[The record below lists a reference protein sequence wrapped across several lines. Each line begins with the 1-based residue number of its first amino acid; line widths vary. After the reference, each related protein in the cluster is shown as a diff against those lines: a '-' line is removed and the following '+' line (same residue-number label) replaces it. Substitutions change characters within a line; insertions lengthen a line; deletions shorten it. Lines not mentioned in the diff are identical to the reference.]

1 MDEFYEK
8 HLANSTSTINEW
20 LLKIKDFAWDFLA
33 LIAYLVVCYFIFK
46 LLIVFAKKLLSLTK
60 VDKLDQ
66 MYEKIDFLKKNNI
79 QIKVGTIIIT
89 LFKAF
94 LFLVFVIVGAD
105 IFGMHGVTNMVND
118 LLAYLPKL
126 ASGILIILAGIFIA
140 NWIKQKL
147 TASLSFVENASAAN
161 ILVSVVVAGLM
172 LFFILMGLNQ
182 AGIDTTL
189 ITSNISVIIGGFV
202 AAFALAFGFGAKD
215 VVKEIVFSYYL
226 RKNLNSDQKVKIV
239 NENIEGKI
247 ISVDNINAKV
257 RKTDGTVV
265 MIPIKK
271 LVDSNIEFI
280 D

>member
-1 MDEFYEK
+1 MDELYEK
-8 HLANSTSTINEW
+8 HLANSTSTINDW

-33 LIAYLVVCYFIFK
+33 LIAYLVICYFIFK
-46 LLIVFAKKLLSLTK
+46 LSIVFAKKLLSLTK

-66 MYEKIDFLKKNNI
+66 MYEKIDFLNKNNI
-79 QIKVGTIIIT
+79 QIKVGAIIIT
-89 LFKAF
+89 LFRAF
-94 LFLVFVIVGAD
+94 LFLIFVIIGAD
-105 IFGMHGVTNMVND
+105 IFDMQGVTDMVND

-147 TASLSFVENASAAN
+147 SASLSFVENTSAAN
-161 ILVSVVVAGLM
+161 VLVSVVVTGLM

-182 AGIDTTL
+182 AGIDTSL

-247 ISVDNINAKV
+247 ISVDNINAKI
-257 RKTDGTVV
+257 KKSDGTVV

-271 LVDSNIEFI
+271 LVESNIEFI